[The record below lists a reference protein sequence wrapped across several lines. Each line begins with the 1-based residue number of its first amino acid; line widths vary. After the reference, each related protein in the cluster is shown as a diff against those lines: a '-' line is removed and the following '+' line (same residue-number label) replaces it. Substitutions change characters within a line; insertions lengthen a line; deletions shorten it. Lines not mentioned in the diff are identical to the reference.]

1 MSLDIN
7 IQKLSNHCKIS
18 LIGKC
23 TIYNVGK
30 LKKSFIATIEE
41 NENILIDLS
50 QVSDFDTAG
59 LQLFV
64 AAKNTIKNKNKKIK
78 FVNHPVCVLA
88 IFDLYGLI
96 SFFGDKIIVKPEE
109 KHQFVFNY
117 GIKKRP
123 FLMY

>member
-18 LIGKC
+18 LNGKC

-30 LKKSFIATIEE
+30 LKEFLITAIET

-50 QVSDFDTAG
+50 LVNDFDTAG

-64 AAKNTIKNKNKKIK
+64 SAKNMVNSKNKKMKI
-78 FVNHPVCVLA
+78 VNHPVCVLSV
-88 IFDLYGLI
+88 FDLYGLI
-96 SFFGDKIIVKPEE
+96 SFFGDKITVKPEE
-109 KHQFVFNY
+109 KKQFVFNY

-123 FLMY
+123 FLKY

>member
-18 LIGKC
+18 LNGKC

-30 LKKSFIATIEE
+30 LKEFLITAIET

-50 QVSDFDTAG
+50 LVNDFDTAG

-64 AAKNTIKNKNKKIK
+64 SAKNMVNSKNNHVKKIK
-78 FVNHPVCVLA
+78 IKCQYFAIKAKVKYCVLTL
-88 IFDLYGLI
+88 IFGFSCSKTHNLK
-96 SFFGDKIIVKPEE
+96 SSE
-109 KHQFVFNY
+109 
-117 GIKKRP
+117 
-123 FLMY
+123 

>member
-18 LIGKC
+18 LNGKC

-30 LKKSFIATIEE
+30 LKEFLITAIET

-50 QVSDFDTAG
+50 LVNDFDTAG

-64 AAKNTIKNKNKKIK
+64 SAKNMVNSKNK
-78 FVNHPVCVLA
+78 
-88 IFDLYGLI
+88 
-96 SFFGDKIIVKPEE
+96 SF
-109 KHQFVFNY
+109 
-117 GIKKRP
+117 
-123 FLMY
+123 